1 MAKGSH
7 STYGGWEPR
16 LCEGCGKPITLT
28 GKNARGAE
36 FRFDVER
43 GVGRSRHGDCKWKA
57 RQ

>member
-16 LCEGCGKPITLT
+16 RCESCGERITLT
-28 GKNARGAE
+28 GKEARGAE

-43 GVGRSRHGDCKWKA
+43 GVGRAWHPDCKKA
-57 RQ
+57 TK